1 MRTGCYQGGNGESEV
16 TEWEWQ
22 VRQVGSSRWAEGGRL
37 RISTNA
43 KERDRSRV
51 KAMVSWAAADSVD
64 ATPRVSLSGLDLPQ
78 LSLP

>member
-1 MRTGCYQGGNGESEV
+1 MERVKLQSGNGRSGKSVPQGG
-16 TEWEWQ
+16 Q
-22 VRQVGSSRWAEGGRL
+22 KGGGL